1 MEQLP
6 LLLNLLIGTVWLG
19 VVMDLLKRP
28 PRIPRGWG
36 PAPRRVGWILAS
48 LIALL
53 AGGWGPPLLRST
65 TAAAPRDPNAGQ
77 PVESVSGMVR
87 TPFAIVERTT
97 SIDGEGRTIQN
108 RRATTLQLPLA
119 LLAFLAGTGWL
130 QWRDRA
136 SKESGAQSGG
146 GSKAVVCMV
155 LIGATLMSGCGE
167 GGPAAGRDRPGR
179 QMVDVSWDTLVHVV
193 SAVDDSLLFSAGR
206 AAADADGFWIADGYG
221 ARVARF
227 DWDGHLVRYV
237 GRRGGGPGELA
248 DFRHIDV
255 DDGGRLWVLDVP
267 NNRISGFDV
276 DGAPVDEIPLRD
288 LGWRPDAFAVTSDGQ
303 SFLLM
308 ETLQE
313 LAPVILHRDGTSTRG
328 PAIPVPDAK
337 GAWGM
342 ALQGLATRERGG
354 DGWVYAFA
362 SGDGFFRLVDENVAG
377 PLTKYPEA
385 VPFPNILRSVSREGS
400 VTSTTTRVTNRKA
413 AAASIAAQ
421 DGELYVVFE
430 GETSDNGRLLDRF
443 DLETG
448 RYLDTVLLPRR
459 GYVAMW
465 EDRLVVAGN
474 NPNPEVLVLRRV
486 D

>member
-6 LLLNLLIGTVWLG
+6 LLLNLLVGVLWLG
-19 VVMDLLKRP
+19 VVVDLLKRP

-36 PAPRRVGWILAS
+36 STPRRAGWLLAS

-65 TAAAPRDPNAGQ
+65 TTAAPRDPNAGQ

-87 TPFAIVERTT
+87 TPFAIVERTV

-108 RRATTLQLPLA
+108 QRSTTLQLPLA
-119 LLAFLAGTGWL
+119 LLAFLGGAGWL
-130 QWRDRA
+130 QWRGRA
-136 SKESGAQSGG
+136 ARESGAESGG
-146 GSKAVVCMV
+146 GSKAVVCM
-155 LIGATLMSGCGE
+155 LLLGAALTSACGE

-179 QMVDVSWDTLVHVV
+179 RMVDVRWDTLAHVV

-255 DDGGRLWVLDVP
+255 DDGGGLWVLDVP
-267 NNRISGFDV
+267 NNRISGFDI
-276 DGAPVDEIPLRD
+276 DGAPVDEIPLRG
-288 LGWRPDAFAVTSDGQ
+288 LTWRPDAFAVTGDGQ

-328 PAIPVPDAK
+328 SAIPVPDAK

-354 DGWVYAFA
+354 DRWVYAFA
-362 SGDGFFRLVDENVAG
+362 SGDGFFRLVDENVTGSLA
-377 PLTKYPEA
+377 KYPEA

-400 VTSTTTRVTNRKA
+400 VTSTTTRLTNRKA

-421 DGELYVVFE
+421 AGELYVVFE
-430 GETSDNGRLLDRF
+430 GETSENGRLLDRF

-459 GYVAMW
+459 GYIAMW

-474 NPNPEVLVLRRV
+474 NPHPEVLVLRRL